1 MSFYDRIQD
10 KEKLKKDFL
19 SITFFVTLYENFKSR
34 WKEEVIA
41 FYSSGYHYENENIK
55 HHFMV
60 ENPDNPTELIK
71 DKEAEKKFNDEVYHL
86 VPKENGG
93 YDREA
98 SLFKWLLN
106 NELIQLKHYDKLLE
120 IRRLRNKVVHEL
132 DFLLDED
139 EPLNFTDEIKDLIEI
154 RKYASKEWFLNF
166 ELPTDPDAELNDDGT
181 LKIPDQVYSTIDLS
195 YDYLYDILFK

>member
-1 MSFYDRIQD
+1 M
-10 KEKLKKDFL
+10 
-19 SITFFVTLYENFKSR
+19 
-34 WKEEVIA
+34 A
-41 FYSSGYHYENENIK
+41 FEQWINS
-55 HHFMV
+55 V
-60 ENPDNPTELIK
+60 ET
-71 DKEAEKKFNDEVYHL
+71 
-86 VPKENGG
+86 
-93 YDREA
+93 
-98 SLFKWLLN
+98 
-106 NELIQLKHYDKLLE
+106 LKHYDKLLE